1 MGMGVE
7 LDAVSL
13 VVAPFVLLV
22 GVVEVEVARHLF
34 PKAESCGALSGVLR
48 PVQLGLDDAVLGAP
62 GVGEVDILEV
72 NRLKA
77 VLPSCITIACKE

>member
-1 MGMGVE
+1 M
-7 LDAVSL
+7 

-34 PKAESCGALSGVLR
+34 PKAECCGALSGVLR